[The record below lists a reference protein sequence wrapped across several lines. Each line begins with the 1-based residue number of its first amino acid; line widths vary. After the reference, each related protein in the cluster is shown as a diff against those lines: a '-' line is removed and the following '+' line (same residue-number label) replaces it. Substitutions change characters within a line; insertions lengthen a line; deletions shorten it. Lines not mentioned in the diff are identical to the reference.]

1 MNITL
6 PKRTDNQPP
15 IVLSGKQQITVVGAN
30 GSGKT
35 RFMNQMMLEL
45 GGKAFF
51 ISALKALFP
60 IKDRAELSC
69 GTITSCYEAVLTRA
83 MFVKPAAETEFEMLL
98 FMLMSDEVADMFDY
112 RLAVLQNEGNSL
124 PGIPATKIDQVVRLW
139 KEVFPKNDVEHS
151 RGSIKFSNR
160 FAEGPFN
167 PMRLSNGEK
176 AVFYYIGASLYAP
189 TGSVIFVESPTMFL
203 HRTITQS
210 LWSAIEGQRPDC
222 TFVYLTHDIEFPTS
236 RTDNMTIWVRGCDI
250 AANAWDYELIRP
262 HERLSEQLIIDLSG
276 SRKPVLFVEGDDS
289 HSLDYK
295 LYSLI
300 FPEYTVKPMG
310 SCNKVIE
317 TVRSFNDIQSFHHL
331 DSYGIVD
338 RDRRREAEIQYLHN
352 KKIYVP
358 DVAEIENLLMLEEV
372 IKAVARQ
379 RGRNDAD
386 VFRKV
391 KTNVIREFNKELKQQ
406 ALQHTRHYV
415 KRTIEVVVDRRF
427 QNITALEDHLEGLV
441 DDIRPR
447 TVYDQLCRK
456 FNEYVQHD
464 DYRSILRV
472 YNQKS
477 MCGDSNVAQ
486 LCGFDNK
493 DAYVREVFNI
503 LKRNNAN
510 ADAIRKAIKACF
522 DMTPPG
528 EKPKKKK

>member
-1 MNITL
+1 MKTITL
-6 PKRTDNQPP
+6 SHYTMKDINPAPWRQTWDNLVHFASRMAPKLAP
-15 IVLSGKQQITVVGAN
+15 
-30 GSGKT
+30 
-35 RFMNQMMLEL
+35 L
-45 GGKAFF
+45 GFQ
-51 ISALKALFP
+51 LKLR
-60 IKDRAELSC
+60 RAELEELTQDNLMTANMV
-69 GTITSCYEAVLTRA
+69 TIACPENDT
-83 MFVKPAAETEFEMLL
+83 PET
-98 FMLMSDEVADMFDY
+98 
-112 RLAVLQNEGNSL
+112 
-124 PGIPATKIDQVVRLW
+124 P
-139 KEVFPKNDVEHS
+139 
-151 RGSIKFSNR
+151 
-160 FAEGPFN
+160 
-167 PMRLSNGEK
+167 
-176 AVFYYIGASLYAP
+176 
-189 TGSVIFVESPTMFL
+189 
-203 HRTITQS
+203 
-210 LWSAIEGQRPDC
+210 
-222 TFVYLTHDIEFPTS
+222 
-236 RTDNMTIWVRGCDI
+236 
-250 AANAWDYELIRP
+250 
-262 HERLSEQLIIDLSG
+262 
-276 SRKPVLFVEGDDS
+276 
-289 HSLDYK
+289 
-295 LYSLI
+295 
-300 FPEYTVKPMG
+300 
-310 SCNKVIE
+310 
-317 TVRSFNDIQSFHHL
+317 
-331 DSYGIVD
+331 
-338 RDRRREAEIQYLHN
+338 
-352 KKIYVP
+352 
-358 DVAEIENLLMLEEV
+358 IENLLMLEEV